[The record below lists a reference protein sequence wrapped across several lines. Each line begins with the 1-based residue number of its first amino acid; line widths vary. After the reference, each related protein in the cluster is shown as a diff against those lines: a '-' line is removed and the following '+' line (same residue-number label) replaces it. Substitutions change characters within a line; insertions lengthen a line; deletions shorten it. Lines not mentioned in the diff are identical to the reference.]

1 MRRGYVIYVSA
12 YAFTFP
18 RDAQLAHLSL
28 EDGRTHLVVD
38 VSTAKDAA
46 ERVLRDDALA
56 ARLRQGA
63 ADVQR
68 DLVCAECLSDYLV
81 ETLRTLRSHFRG
93 DLSFDTREAL
103 RETLTGVNCTA
114 LDLREFVAGR
124 RHAAAPI
131 PPASSAPAPHEDPA
145 CLALVDIAFPPRPR

>member
-1 MRRGYVIYVSA
+1 
-12 YAFTFP
+12 
-18 RDAQLAHLSL
+18 
-28 EDGRTHLVVD
+28 
-38 VSTAKDAA
+38 
-46 ERVLRDDALA
+46 VLRDDALA

-68 DLVCAECLSDYLV
+68 DQSLSDYLV

-124 RHAAAPI
+124 RHAAVPI

-145 CLALVDIAFPPRPR
+145 CLALVDVAFPPRPRRE